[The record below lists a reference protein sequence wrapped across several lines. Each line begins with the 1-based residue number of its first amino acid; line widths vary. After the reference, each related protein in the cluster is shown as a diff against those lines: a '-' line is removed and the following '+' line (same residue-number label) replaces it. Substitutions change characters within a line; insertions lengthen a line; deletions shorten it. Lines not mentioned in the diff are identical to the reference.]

1 MFNNFAIVLA
11 FITVV
16 ITLLYS
22 IKSITDVY
30 FGSFNGYKHYIKN
43 LHYNGILI
51 NFPLTI
57 LSILSIYSGYIFNDL
72 FIGINSNY
80 LGLVLY
86 IKSDIMGVIAEY
98 YPYYRFYVLGLL
110 IYFTLIYF
118 YIRKYNSIF
127 FFILI
132 KNNPSLYNLHYSIS
146 KKYIYINRLF
156 LYNNIKM
163 LFDTSYIVMYKLID
177 KGMLEIFGPYGITYN
192 LYN

>member
-1 MFNNFAIVLA
+1 MFNNFSIVLA

-22 IKSITDVY
+22 IKSIADVY
-30 FGSFNGYKHYIKN
+30 FSNFNGYKHYIKN
-43 LHYNGILI
+43 LHYNGFLI

-57 LSILSIYSGYIFNDL
+57 LSILSIYSGYLFNDL

-86 IKSDIMGVIAEY
+86 IKSDIIGVIAEY

-110 IYFTLIYF
+110 IYFTLIF
-118 YIRKYNSIF
+118 FFIRKYNSIF

-132 KNNPSLYNLHYSIS
+132 KNNSSLYNLHYSIS

-156 LYNNIKM
+156 LYNNIKV
-163 LFDTSYIVMYKLID
+163 LFDTSYIIMYKLVD
-177 KGMLEIFGPYGITYN
+177 KGILEIFGPYGITYN